1 MTYDQSGDDPA
12 VTPCDVLIV
21 EDDVLQAE
29 EMAGFL
35 ARAGLDVRSAHD
47 GTVALRYAPQLRP
60 RVAVLDYNL
69 PDTNGVQLAAQLR
82 AVLPDTAIIL
92 MSGRIEGLS
101 EQTLREIGITVFV
114 NKPVP
119 LSALRQAVLR
129 LVQSGP
135 PKRQAEAQK
144 SWFSTGVGGQR
155 K

>member
-1 MTYDQSGDDPA
+1 M
-12 VTPCDVLIV
+12 
-21 EDDVLQAE
+21 
-29 EMAGFL
+29 
-35 ARAGLDVRSAHD
+35 
-47 GTVALRYAPQLRP
+47 
-60 RVAVLDYNL
+60 
-69 PDTNGVQLAAQLR
+69 
-82 AVLPDTAIIL
+82 LPDTAIIL